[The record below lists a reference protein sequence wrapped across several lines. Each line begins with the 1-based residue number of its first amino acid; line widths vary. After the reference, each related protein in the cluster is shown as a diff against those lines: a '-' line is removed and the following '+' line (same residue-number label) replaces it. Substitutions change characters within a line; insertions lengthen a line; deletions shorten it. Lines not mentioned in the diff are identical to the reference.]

1 MSCTVALANDLREVD
16 VSQIKDVKIFLTM
29 MDGRF
34 TYRANAR

>member
-16 VSQIKDVKIFLTM
+16 VSQIKDVKIFFTM